1 MIQFS
6 DYIKQQVNIA
16 DEDLQII
23 LSKFKEKMVAKGKFI
38 LKKGQVANQYFFIKS
53 GGVRFFYGEY
63 EQQNTS
69 WVVFQNNFFTE
80 ISSLNPQKPTRFN
93 IEAIEKTEL
102 LYIEKFEM
110 ESLYKQFPV
119 WQEFGRKIWESM
131 AVRMVNQIVS
141 FQSLSAEDRYLEFL
155 KTPELVQK
163 VPIKHLATFLGITPN
178 ALSRIRKKISQY
190 HFTIKG

>member
-6 DYIKQQVNIA
+6 DYIKQQVNIPDA
-16 DEDLQII
+16 QLQII
-23 LSKFKEKMVAKGKFI
+23 LSKFSEKTIAKGKFI
-38 LKKGQVANQYFFIKS
+38 LRKGQIADQYFFIKT

-69 WVVFQNNFFTE
+69 WVVFKNEFFTE
-80 ISSLNPQKPTRFN
+80 ISSLNSQKPTRFN
-93 IEAIEKTEL
+93 IEAIEETAL
-102 LYIEKFEM
+102 LYIDKTDM
-110 ESLYKQFPV
+110 ESLYQQFPA

-141 FQSLSAEDRYLEFL
+141 FQSLSAEERYLEFFQ
-155 KTPELVQK
+155 TPGLVEK
-163 VPIKHLATFLGITPN
+163 VPVKHLATFLGITPN

-190 HFTIKG
+190 DFTTK